1 MGGAG
6 FRVEY
11 ICWHSHCQASSPAR
25 LAIDS
30 LSLRIFELHSDLQ
43 EGALEEV
50 VSIAAIADASDHRA
64 IEAAAQ
70 IIRKGGLVAFPTET
84 VYGLGADAQNPLAV
98 ARIFEVK
105 ARPRIDPVIIHVADP
120 TSALQ
125 YGAFPEIAQHLI
137 ERFWPGPLTL
147 VVDKTQLVPPIVT
160 AGLDTVAIR
169 VPSHPAALALISA
182 AGRGIAAP
190 SANLF
195 GYVSPTTAQHV
206 ADQLGDRIDFILDG
220 GACTIGLESTI
231 LSLAGNAPC
240 LLRAGGVSIEELETV
255 IGEFDLAIDA
265 PQKPLAPGQLK
276 RHYATRTRLVISE
289 QGKEDLRRNERVG
302 LLSLVPPEN
311 PDQYEAVEVLST
323 SGSLQEAAANLF
335 GALRRLDSLSLDRII
350 ARPVSEKG
358 LGLAI
363 MDRLRRCST
372 RE

>member
-1 MGGAG
+1 
-6 FRVEY
+6 
-11 ICWHSHCQASSPAR
+11 
-25 LAIDS
+25 
-30 LSLRIFELHSDLQ
+30 
-43 EGALEEV
+43 
-50 VSIAAIADASDHRA
+50 
-64 IEAAAQ
+64 
-70 IIRKGGLVAFPTET
+70 
-84 VYGLGADAQNPLAV
+84 
-98 ARIFEVK
+98 
-105 ARPRIDPVIIHVADP
+105 
-120 TSALQ
+120 
-125 YGAFPEIAQHLI
+125 
-137 ERFWPGPLTL
+137 
-147 VVDKTQLVPPIVT
+147 
-160 AGLDTVAIR
+160 LDTVAIR

-363 MDRLRRCST
+363 MDRLRRCSA